1 MMGMLKDLNTTGDS
15 DEIIEKLQSKI
26 DLNNEMDEKF
36 SEDGNSETAAENET
50 EQDSNNA
57 KNKDDKESEN
67 D

>member
-1 MMGMLKDLNTTGDS
+1 MMKDLSS
-15 DEIIEKLQSKI
+15 DEDIEEVLRNLKSKI
-26 DLNNEMDEKF
+26 DSNTKSVDEKI
-36 SEDGNSETAAENET
+36 SEDGNSETAVENET